1 MQTQVQSLSRRR
13 LCIDAKRCRDLLFNE
28 IDSHFLIESALSRS
42 VAACFAAD
50 SRAWAACL
58 ARGRG
63 VPVVAHYYAE
73 LVSFFARSLNSRD
86 AAADV
91 VQESYARVFAMQSR
105 ELAVRDLRALLFRT
119 GKNIVI
125 DDARRRAA
133 EARMLETLAV
143 VGADEVPSAERQVQ
157 GRQQLVLL
165 SRRLQA
171 MPRKRREVF
180 VLVRIYGFS
189 HAEAAAHMNISEAAI
204 EKHVVRAVC
213 DCMGLKS

>member
-1 MQTQVQSLSRRR
+1 M
-13 LCIDAKRCRDLLFNE
+13 
-28 IDSHFLIESALSRS
+28 
-42 VAACFAAD
+42 
-50 SRAWAACL
+50 
-58 ARGRG
+58 
-63 VPVVAHYYAE
+63 VAHYYAE

-91 VQESYARVFAMQSR
+91 VQESYSRVFAMQSR
-105 ELAVRDLRALLFRT
+105 EIAVRDLRALLFRT

-143 VGADEVPSAERQVQ
+143 VGAEEAPSVERQVQ

-213 DCMGLKS
+213 DCMGLTS

>member
-1 MQTQVQSLSRRR
+1 M
-13 LCIDAKRCRDLLFNE
+13 
-28 IDSHFLIESALSRS
+28 
-42 VAACFAAD
+42 
-50 SRAWAACL
+50 
-58 ARGRG
+58 
-63 VPVVAHYYAE
+63 VAHYYAE

-143 VGADEVPSAERQVQ
+143 VGADEAPSAERQVQ

-189 HAEAAAHMNISEAAI
+189 HAEAAAHMDISIASV

-213 DCMGLKS
+213 DCMGLEA

>member
-1 MQTQVQSLSRRR
+1 M
-13 LCIDAKRCRDLLFNE
+13 
-28 IDSHFLIESALSRS
+28 
-42 VAACFAAD
+42 
-50 SRAWAACL
+50 
-58 ARGRG
+58 
-63 VPVVAHYYAE
+63 VAHYYAE

-125 DDARRRAA
+125 DDARRRTA
-133 EARMLETLAV
+133 EACMLQTLAV
-143 VGADEVPSAERQVQ
+143 VAADEAPSPERQAQ

-180 VLVRIYGFS
+180 VLVRIYGLS

-213 DCMGLKS
+213 DCMGLTS

>member
-1 MQTQVQSLSRRR
+1 M
-13 LCIDAKRCRDLLFNE
+13 
-28 IDSHFLIESALSRS
+28 
-42 VAACFAAD
+42 
-50 SRAWAACL
+50 
-58 ARGRG
+58 
-63 VPVVAHYYAE
+63 VAHYYAE

-125 DDARRRAA
+125 DDARRRTA
-133 EARMLETLAV
+133 EARMLQTLAV
-143 VGADEVPSAERQVQ
+143 VAADEAPSPERQAQ

-180 VLVRIYGFS
+180 VLVRIYGLS

-213 DCMGLKS
+213 DCMGLTS

>member
-1 MQTQVQSLSRRR
+1 M
-13 LCIDAKRCRDLLFNE
+13 
-28 IDSHFLIESALSRS
+28 
-42 VAACFAAD
+42 
-50 SRAWAACL
+50 
-58 ARGRG
+58 
-63 VPVVAHYYAE
+63 VAHYYAE

-91 VQESYARVFAMQSR
+91 VQESYTRVFAMQSR
-105 ELAVRDLRALLFRT
+105 EIAVRDLRALLFRT

-143 VGADEVPSAERQVQ
+143 VGAEEAPSVERQVQ

-213 DCMGLKS
+213 DCMGLTS

>member
-1 MQTQVQSLSRRR
+1 MSTNQIISKVWSFCNTLRE
-13 LCIDAKRCRDLLFNE
+13 D
-28 IDSHFLIESALSRS
+28 
-42 VAACFAAD
+42 
-50 SRAWAACL
+50 
-58 ARGRG
+58 G
-63 VPVVAHYYAE
+63 VGG
-73 LVSFFARSLNSRD
+73 S
-86 AAADV
+86 
-91 VQESYARVFAMQSR
+91 
-105 ELAVRDLRALLFRT
+105 
-119 GKNIVI
+119 
-125 DDARRRAA
+125 RRRAA

-157 GRQQLVLL
+157 WRQQLVLL

>member
-1 MQTQVQSLSRRR
+1 
-13 LCIDAKRCRDLLFNE
+13 
-28 IDSHFLIESALSRS
+28 
-42 VAACFAAD
+42 
-50 SRAWAACL
+50 
-58 ARGRG
+58 
-63 VPVVAHYYAE
+63 
-73 LVSFFARSLNSRD
+73 
-86 AAADV
+86 
-91 VQESYARVFAMQSR
+91 
-105 ELAVRDLRALLFRT
+105 
-119 GKNIVI
+119 
-125 DDARRRAA
+125 
-133 EARMLETLAV
+133 MLETLAV
-143 VGADEVPSAERQVQ
+143 VGADEAPSAERQVQ

>member
-1 MQTQVQSLSRRR
+1 
-13 LCIDAKRCRDLLFNE
+13 
-28 IDSHFLIESALSRS
+28 
-42 VAACFAAD
+42 
-50 SRAWAACL
+50 
-58 ARGRG
+58 
-63 VPVVAHYYAE
+63 VVAHYYAE

-125 DDARRRAA
+125 DDARRRCRSPHAGDPGGGGGD
-133 EARMLETLAV
+133 EA
-143 VGADEVPSAERQVQ
+143 PSAERQVQ

-213 DCMGLKS
+213 DCMGLTS

>member
-1 MQTQVQSLSRRR
+1 M
-13 LCIDAKRCRDLLFNE
+13 
-28 IDSHFLIESALSRS
+28 
-42 VAACFAAD
+42 VA
-50 SRAWAACL
+50 
-58 ARGRG
+58 
-63 VPVVAHYYAE
+63 YYAE

-143 VGADEVPSAERQVQ
+143 VGADEAPSAERQVQ